1 MDKNALIVLN
11 TDIQAQMALVNEISG
26 LVEERARGLSPD
38 DPVRLE
44 SVAYQIHN
52 LYNAVEDLPKI
63 MGLRPLPLGSS
74 VI

>member
-1 MDKNALIVLN
+1 MDKNALIVLT

-52 LYNAVEDLPKI
+52 
-63 MGLRPLPLGSS
+63 RPLAK
-74 VI
+74 VINGVRKVG

>member
-1 MDKNALIVLN
+1 MDKNSLIVLT

-26 LVEERARGLSPD
+26 LVEERATGLSSD
-38 DPVRLE
+38 NPVRLE

-52 LYNAVEDLPKI
+52 FYNAVEDLPKI